1 LFQSVKKE
9 KEEEKIQIRSSFDD
23 NWIPRKTKQ
32 K

>member
-9 KEEEKIQIRSSFDD
+9 KEEEKQIRSSFDD